1 MGTSSRALAVVL
13 AGLLVLSLTGCTRF
27 DEILDS
33 YRDGEAEPQSEVSS
47 TPGASETAPPKP
59 TAKELARTH
68 EDEAEFIGTVTGY
81 EAPDGVY
88 SFCVEEESC
97 VAVDGAGVSL
107 ALIETWGVSCYDGTG
122 VDEQIA
128 ISAKEEAL
136 PIGTRVQVIRDQEP
150 DDNGYNM
157 SGFIHRLD
165 KGQAPLPTSIN
176 EALVATCY
184 WVPDYHWSNSQ
195 DVGKFHP
202 GTNWVTGADTSSGA
216 TIYDA
221 TGLSRLT
228 PVQAQYAPLLLD
240 AANGAR
246 MSRTGGQDMCVAQ
259 IEQIVAEDNEGRE
272 RYQETSVRLELEYE
286 QWKRDNP
293 GWDRC
298 IDGDGDGICH
308 ER

>member
-1 MGTSSRALAVVL
+1 MGKHPRALAAVL
-13 AGLLVLSLTGCTRF
+13 AGLLVLSLTGCTMF
-27 DEILDS
+27 NEILHS
-33 YRDGEAEPQSEVSS
+33 HLEPQSDVSS
-47 TPGASETAPPKP
+47 TPGASETTSPAAPPKP

-81 EAPDGVY
+81 EAPEGVY
-88 SFCVEEESC
+88 SFCVDEKSC

-107 ALIETWGVSCYDGTG
+107 ALIDTWGISCYDRTG
-122 VDEQIA
+122 VDEQLA

-136 PIGTRVQVIRDQEP
+136 PIGTRVQVVRDRES
-150 DDNGYNM
+150 DDTGYNM

-165 KGQAPLPTSIN
+165 AAQAPLPTSIN
-176 EALVATCY
+176 EALVATGY

-195 DVGKFHP
+195 DVGNFRP
-202 GTNWVTGADTSSGA
+202 GTNWVTGADSSRGD

-221 TGLSRLT
+221 PGLSRLT
-228 PVQAQYAPLLLD
+228 PVQAHYAPSILD

-259 IEQIVAEDNEGRE
+259 IEQMVAEDNAGRE
-272 RYQETSVRLELEYE
+272 HYQETSARLEVEYE
-286 QWKRDNP
+286 RWKRENP